1 MEKSEKNI
9 CIGIL
14 VSILIIMIIY
24 IIVLFECYKNNT
36 FIFTPYKP
44 PKPPTEENPFN
55 PTGAVNGLNA
65 DQIKLRDCIVACG
78 LSGGAACA
86 CLPGNQMLDLDM
98 IF

>member
-44 PKPPTEENPFN
+44 PKPPTEENPFK
-55 PTGAVNGLNA
+55 PTGDVNALNA
-65 DQIKLRDCIVACG
+65 DEIKQRNCIVACG
-78 LSGGAACA
+78 LSGGTACD
-86 CLPGNQMLDLDM
+86 CLTGKFELDLEM

>member
-44 PKPPTEENPFN
+44 PNPPTEENPFN

-78 LSGGAACA
+78 LSGGAACD